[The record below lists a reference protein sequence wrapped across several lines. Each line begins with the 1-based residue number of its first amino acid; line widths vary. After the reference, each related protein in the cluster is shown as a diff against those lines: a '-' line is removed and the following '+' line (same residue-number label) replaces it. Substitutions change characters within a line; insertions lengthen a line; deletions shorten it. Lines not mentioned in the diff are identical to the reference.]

1 MPSMLIQGIARVLEV
16 PAERVVYH
24 PHLIG
29 GSFGD
34 KIYGDQIMAAALA
47 CKQLGRPVKVILT
60 REDQFNFG
68 HPKTPTYQKLTASLR
83 KDDNLSY
90 PQRIKAVK
98 HDLVAAPSFPRPG
111 QAQIYSDKN
120 DKTPDTQPIM
130 GAGGIT
136 SSSDHW
142 YDFENT
148 EVTYFR
154 NDLVNKIIPS
164 GAVRTVGN
172 FYTVFAIESFIDEL
186 AHEVN
191 VDPLD
196 LRLSLLKGT
205 GRNEG
210 VPYRDENGNVLRGTS
225 QVTVGGG
232 KRLAN
237 VLKIAAGQS
246 NYGSVM
252 FGEKTGHGIA
262 IAAAEGRTNPTYS
275 ACVAQV
281 AITAG
286 GNVSVEKLTVCSDVG
301 VAISPDNVRAQ
312 IEGSLLWGLS
322 STLYEETLVEAGRLR
337 DTNFDS
343 YKWQR
348 NDRLP
353 ELDIHVV
360 ENGVH
365 PSGIGENT
373 LSLVA
378 PAICNAIYNVNGKR
392 LRSLPI
398 KNHLPFV

>member
-1 MPSMLIQGIARVLEV
+1 
-16 PAERVVYH
+16 
-24 PHLIG
+24 
-29 GSFGD
+29 
-34 KIYGDQIMAAALA
+34 
-47 CKQLGRPVKVILT
+47 
-60 REDQFNFG
+60 
-68 HPKTPTYQKLTASLR
+68 
-83 KDDNLSY
+83 
-90 PQRIKAVK
+90 
-98 HDLVAAPSFPRPG
+98 
-111 QAQIYSDKN
+111 
-120 DKTPDTQPIM
+120 M

-205 GRNEG
+205 GRNQG
-210 VPYRDENGNVLRGTS
+210 APYRDEDGNVLRGTS

-252 FGEKTGHGIA
+252 FSENTGHGIA
-262 IAAAEGRTNPTYS
+262 IAAAEGRANPTYS

-281 AITAG
+281 TITAG
-286 GNVSVEKLTVCSDVG
+286 GSVSVEKLTVCSDVG

-343 YKWQR
+343 YQWQR

-353 ELDIHVV
+353 ELDIHIV

-365 PSGIGENT
+365 PTGIGENT

-398 KNHLPFV
+398 KNHLPFA